1 MADAM
6 PQLAQVSDRPLGAD
20 LAHPRS
26 EGVPAAPSRWRLGG
40 QALLLALAYY
50 AGAQIGFALQS
61 PTEPHSVLWLP
72 NSILLSVLLVTPP
85 RQWPVYLL
93 AVFTAGAYGF
103 AMASNYNARP
113 RAPEVLVDGDS
124 YKVIRR
130 RETYEDLV
138 AAEMV

>member
-6 PQLAQVSDRPLGAD
+6 PQLAEVSDRPLGAD

-93 AVFTAGAYGF
+93 AAFPPQLLAPGNRIAQIAQFWVVEIHVTASLTIPSR
-103 AMASNYNARP
+103 M
-113 RAPEVLVDGDS
+113 
-124 YKVIRR
+124 
-130 RETYEDLV
+130 
-138 AAEMV
+138 